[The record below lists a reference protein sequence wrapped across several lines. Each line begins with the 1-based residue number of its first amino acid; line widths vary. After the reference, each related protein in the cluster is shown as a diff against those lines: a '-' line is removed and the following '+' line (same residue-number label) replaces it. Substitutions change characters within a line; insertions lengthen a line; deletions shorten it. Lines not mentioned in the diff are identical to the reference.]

1 MNPNS
6 LLDSKEIKSLFH
18 IVIKISNTQISI
30 LSSWYTN
37 NNMKTGSPLW
47 ANFEKH
53 LTALAYQGNSLFFLS
68 FLSIY
73 FQILKQIKL
82 EDVEGTVE

>member
-1 MNPNS
+1 
-6 LLDSKEIKSLFH
+6 
-18 IVIKISNTQISI
+18 
-30 LSSWYTN
+30 
-37 NNMKTGSPLW
+37 MKTGPPLW

-82 EDVEGTVE
+82 EDVEGTAV